1 MSAPMTKTKPNSQGR
16 KTVEQRKR
24 TLERKPDMPRTD
36 ADGDMVEDESR
47 HAQNFDRGARQSEFP
62 VSRGG
67 MNQESQHN
75 KPAPK

>member
-1 MSAPMTKTKPNSQGR
+1 MTKTKPNQQGR

-24 TLERKPDMPRTD
+24 TLEHKPDMPREGDVD
-36 ADGDMVEDESR
+36 AEDRESI
-47 HAQNFDRGARQSEFP
+47 AMDRSKRQSEFP

-75 KPAPK
+75 KHRAD